1 MNVFLTYIRDFIKS
15 IDQLLLILVCIFT
28 AVIIFINYRYSIEPK
43 VLNNISNRLYRFAG
57 FYFVYLVAFSIPYIL
72 LYFFRPGSITNGKF
86 LWMMVLVAPAI
97 FALKVNFTGIAEY
110 VAAHVPGSWGRF
122 YSIVVNLPS
131 KLLVVLICLA
141 AVWWIGN
148 YEPPFF
154 RHDRQVNT
162 TSNLEGRLTTIE

>member
-97 FALKVNFTGIAEY
+97 FALKVNFTGD
-110 VAAHVPGSWGRF
+110 
-122 YSIVVNLPS
+122 
-131 KLLVVLICLA
+131 KLV
-141 AVWWIGN
+141 G
-148 YEPPFF
+148 
-154 RHDRQVNT
+154 
-162 TSNLEGRLTTIE
+162 